1 MTGKILAAAIMI
13 TAFVAGV
20 SMYYLQVYHF
30 YEQVEANGTSDV
42 QIAAL
47 SDGVPRAVIYDAFEA
62 IDSNSSPIRYRACFT
77 TELTRAEL
85 EQSYIPYPEAVPL
98 TAPGWFDCF
107 DAKALGAALEQG
119 QAQAYLGVKD
129 IEYGIDRIVAVHE
142 DGRGFVWH
150 QINRCGEIVFDGN
163 RAPDDCPKPPAAL
176 GGSDG

>member
-1 MTGKILAAAIMI
+1 MTGKIFAVAIVI

-30 YEQVEANGTSDV
+30 YEKVEVDGVSDV
-42 QIAAL
+42 QITVLA
-47 SDGVPRAVIYDAFEA
+47 DGVSQPVRYTDFVA
-62 IDSNSSPIRYRACFT
+62 IDSESSPIRYRACFT
-77 TELTRAEL
+77 TELTKAEL
-85 EQSYIPYPEAVPL
+85 NKSFTPYPEAEPL

-107 DAKALGAALEQG
+107 DAKELGAALEQG

-129 IEYGIDRIVAVHE
+129 IEYGIDRIVAVHD

-163 RAPDDCPKPPAAL
+163 RAPDDCPKPPSAL